1 MRYAF
6 IQEHCQTWPIAV
18 QCDVLEVSRSGF
30 YAWKNRSPSA
40 GAQRREALTQQIR
53 AIHQESH
60 QDNYGVPRIHRQLRK
75 RGHCCTKLPGLCSGS
90 RTISLSLRREYR
102 SRHLREQLC
111 L

>member
-40 GAQRREALTQQIR
+40 GAQRRKALTQ
-53 AIHQESH
+53 
-60 QDNYGVPRIHRQLRK
+60 
-75 RGHCCTKLPGLCSGS
+75 PGLFTSNS
-90 RTISLSLRREYR
+90 RKQEK
-102 SRHLREQLC
+102 LC
-111 L
+111 VIPGVS